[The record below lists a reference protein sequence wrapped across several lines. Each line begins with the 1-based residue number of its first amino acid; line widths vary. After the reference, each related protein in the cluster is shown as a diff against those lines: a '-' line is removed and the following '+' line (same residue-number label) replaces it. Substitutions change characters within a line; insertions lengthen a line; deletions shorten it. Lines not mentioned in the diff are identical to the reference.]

1 MSAMKVSA
9 EERRKMI
16 AEAAYFRAAKRGFD
30 GGDATADW
38 IEAEAEVNERLRQ
51 MEHDASV
58 ERLEERFAAAR
69 EHLRSLRRK
78 IARRKAEV
86 RTEFHKDLEKLVQL
100 QGTLGLQLQELRE
113 RGRHAGR
120 SVRQQAE
127 EVANEIS
134 EKISQVTARLGTR
147 RRAASRDAAGHDDG
161 GRTDSRREN

>member
-1 MSAMKVSA
+1 MSATKISA
-9 EERRKMI
+9 EERQKMI
-16 AEAAYFRAAKRGFD
+16 AEAAYFRAEERGFD
-30 GGDATADW
+30 GGDAMADW

-51 MEHDASV
+51 MEHDASM

-78 IARRKAEV
+78 IARRKAEA
-86 RTEFHKDLEKLVQL
+86 RIEFHKDLEKLVQL

-134 EKISQVTARLGTR
+134 EKISQVTARLGNR
-147 RRAASRDAAGHDDG
+147 RRAASRDADPARGDG
-161 GRTDSRREN
+161 RRGK

>member
-1 MSAMKVSA
+1 MSATKISA
-9 EERRKMI
+9 EERQKMI
-16 AEAAYFRAAKRGFD
+16 AEAAYFRAKERGFD
-30 GGDATADW
+30 GGDAIADW

-78 IARRKAEV
+78 IARRKAEARV
-86 RTEFHKDLEKLVQL
+86 EFHKDLEKLVQL

-120 SVRQQAE
+120 SVRQQAD

-134 EKISQVTARLGTR
+134 EKISQVTARLGAR
-147 RRAASRDAAGHDDG
+147 RRAASRDAAGSGDG
-161 GRTDSRREN
+161 GGGRRRK